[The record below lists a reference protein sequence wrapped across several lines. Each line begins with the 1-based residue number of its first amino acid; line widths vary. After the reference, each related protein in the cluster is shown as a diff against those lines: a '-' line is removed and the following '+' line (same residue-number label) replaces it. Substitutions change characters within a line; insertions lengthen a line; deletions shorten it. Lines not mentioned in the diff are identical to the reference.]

1 MQVIKHKTYYYSV
14 SIVLIILSLV
24 FLLGTKLNFGIDMT
38 GGTQTE
44 YNFQYN
50 DIDTVR
56 TAIDTISKEV
66 VYDWRE
72 VINGTSAYKVSGED
86 TLSVVAG
93 FVTDVE
99 EQELDILK
107 NTFREDL
114 LEVLR
119 QYDPEV
125 EEQSYINI
133 GKSFGDYIKNT
144 ALLTLGIAIIAIALY
159 VTRAF
164 SGIVS
169 GISWFSFS
177 SITIITLFHDVLIA
191 SGLYIM
197 TSFFYPE
204 FKIDTFFVTAL
215 LTILG
220 YSINDTIVVFDRIRS
235 NLKEQ
240 IRKKVKLDEI
250 VDMSVSD
257 TVRRSIYTS
266 LTLLLVLVSIFVFGP
281 ESISGFVLVLIFG
294 TIVGTYSSIYIASPL
309 LYELNKNKKLSVL
322 VKKESSPED
331 KIVV

>member
-1 MQVIKHKTYYYSV
+1 M
-14 SIVLIILSLV
+14 
-24 FLLGTKLNFGIDMT
+24 
-38 GGTQTE
+38 
-44 YNFQYN
+44 
-50 DIDTVR
+50 
-56 TAIDTISKEV
+56 
-66 VYDWRE
+66 
-72 VINGTSAYKVSGED
+72 
-86 TLSVVAG
+86 
-93 FVTDVE
+93 TDVE